1 MSQSQHHPQYGA
13 SAKMVSREEYLA
25 LCRRIEQDEA
35 VRSKAVALSGEEVLQ
50 RLLSSS
56 GEVREAESQT
66 VDSKKISQLYF
77 TVRNSVLLDIT
88 HQTSSNLQPL
98 SNLSLS
104 VNLMEKLLS
113 LLQSN
118 QQLQSLLAEESDG
131 DDFELFA
138 QTVMRSGGEGE
149 EFLSDPDRA
158 PDMVIFYHTFRNK
171 VLTEM
176 ISKLR
181 EMMTLLQNII
191 VNTENSTDK
200 NYNLSITQMK
210 TLIGLPWNQQV
221 TAIEAMDFEFD
232 FLEKFQYFWF
242 QNIMERSSGEVQEE
256 TETEEREEVGAMKEA
271 RGAHGLAVVSYKNY
285 AKWCK

>member
-200 NYNLSITQMK
+200 TYNLSITQMK

-232 FLEKFQYFWF
+232 FLEKFYLVS
-242 QNIMERSSGEVQEE
+242 I
-256 TETEEREEVGAMKEA
+256 
-271 RGAHGLAVVSYKNY
+271 AVCFTRFFIICNEIYSLHNLFE
-285 AKWCK
+285 